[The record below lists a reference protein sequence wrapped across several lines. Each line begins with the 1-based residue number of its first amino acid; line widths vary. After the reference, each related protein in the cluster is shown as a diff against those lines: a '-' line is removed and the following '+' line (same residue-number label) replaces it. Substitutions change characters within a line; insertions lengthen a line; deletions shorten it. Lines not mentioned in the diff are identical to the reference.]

1 MHIVMQLLKS
11 TVVHFGASC
20 MPLCSSRSCL
30 VPPAQHH
37 LQQPRSTATNDRRER
52 EQHRRHAGG
61 TRRLSGARLAAAVR
75 AWPELVSDI
84 QAAATPSY
92 YYYYYYYWPAP

>member
-37 LQQPRSTATNDRRER
+37 LQQPRSTATTAASESSTVVTPKAPAASAAHDWLPPCER
-52 EQHRRHAGG
+52 GPSWSATFKQQR
-61 TRRLSGARLAAAVR
+61 
-75 AWPELVSDI
+75 PSD
-84 QAAATPSY
+84 Y
-92 YYYYYYYWPAP
+92 YYYYYYYYY